1 MPTLTFKPGDRV
13 MLTPAAVRYYGG
25 APGWTPQMQG
35 GGKPGT
41 IVVASDR
48 PHKPGAS
55 PRPYLVSWDNGA
67 VNSYREEDIQ
77 AMGKEEPVAANVTPF
92 GRG

>member
-1 MPTLTFKPGDRV
+1 MPTLTFKRGDRV

-55 PRPYLVSWDNGA
+55 PRPYLA
-67 VNSYREEDIQ
+67 
-77 AMGKEEPVAANVTPF
+77 
-92 GRG
+92 